1 MSANRQDA
9 ASAPLRASRLLT
21 LAVMAAVAG
30 FGAGPALAEE
40 LRITSPPMMAVTT
53 VDVDATPEIAAPVT
67 VATASAQ
74 DSVAPAPE
82 EPFVPTVV
90 ARIDLSDQT
99 MTVYVDE
106 KLAHVFK
113 VSTGR
118 RGYSTPTGQWTAKWL
133 SPRHRSKKYHNAP
146 MPWSVFFH
154 GGYAVHGTTEVRR
167 LGRAASHGCVRL
179 LPANAKIFYK
189 LVRENGKENTL
200 VSVVR

>member
-1 MSANRQDA
+1 MSTNKQA
-9 ASAPLRASRLLT
+9 AGCARLRASRLPV
-21 LAVMAAVAG
+21 LAAAAAIAG
-30 FGAGPALAEE
+30 LSGSSALAEE
-40 LRITSPPMMAVTT
+40 LKIANAPMMTVTE
-53 VDVDATPEIAAPVT
+53 VDADATTEAA
-67 VATASAQ
+67 
-74 DSVAPAPE
+74 APAPE
-82 EPFVPTVV
+82 APSVPTVV

-99 MTVYVDE
+99 MTVYVRE

-118 RGYSTPTGQWTAKWL
+118 RGYGTPTGRWTAQWL

-167 LGRAASHGCVRL
+167 LGRPASHGCVRL
-179 LPANAKIFYK
+179 LPANAKIFYT
-189 LVRENGKENTL
+189 LVKDNGKENTL